1 MKDRIQLEELLQR
14 KSAELSAANA
24 RLQQEIIDRIE
35 TEIKLRQEIHLN
47 KILLN
52 NMPCAAILARPGTR
66 EIVAANE
73 MAIKA
78 GAVPGKQCFATLGQQ
93 KDPCPWCL
101 TPRLWDAGKTERL
114 EVEVAGI
121 VWDVYWLPV
130 SDDLYMRYAFD
141 ITERKKLEKSLI
153 ETEERE
159 RRRIGQDLHDELG
172 QLLTGISFKTS
183 GLVRKLENSCF
194 EGAEDAAA
202 ISILVGKAKKE
213 VSRMSKG
220 LLPVETDKEG
230 LMTALEELAD
240 HTEEMFGIPCGFK
253 CDKPVTVRNKTAVAQ
268 LYRIAQEAVTN
279 AVKHGKPK
287 KVEVFLAEEHD
298 KISLIIK
305 DDGTGM
311 PELSRHTGGM
321 GLKIMNYRA
330 GIINGTFNIRRDIK
344 GGTIATCIF
353 PAKPGEKIYPKIQ
366 MSHKIS
372 GT

>member
-1 MKDRIQLEELLQR
+1 MKDRLQLEELLQR
-14 KSAELSAANA
+14 KGAELFAANA
-24 RLQQEIIDRIE
+24 RLQQEIIDRVE

-47 KILLN
+47 RTLLN
-52 NMPCAAILARPGTR
+52 NMPCVAILVRPGTR

-73 MAIKA
+73 MAVKA
-78 GAVPGKQCFATLGQQ
+78 GAVPGKQCFASQRQQ
-93 KDPCPWCL
+93 KEPCPWCL
-101 TPRLWDAGKTERL
+101 ASRLWDTGEVQRL
-114 EVEVAGI
+114 EVDVSGV
-121 VWDVYWLPV
+121 VWDVHWLPV
-130 SDDLYMRYAFD
+130 SDDLYMCYASD

-159 RRRIGQDLHDELG
+159 RRRIGQDLHDGLG

-183 GLVRKLENSCF
+183 GLVRKLENNCF

-202 ISILVGKAKKE
+202 ISILVDKAKKE

-230 LMTALEELAD
+230 LMAALEELAE
-240 HTEEMFGIPCGFK
+240 HTKKIFGIPCVFK

-279 AVKHGKPK
+279 AVKHGKPR
-287 KVEVFLAEEHD
+287 KVEIFLTEEHG
-298 KISLIIK
+298 KISLIIQ
-305 DDGTGM
+305 DDGTGI
-311 PELSRHTGGM
+311 PEISRHTGGM

-330 GIINGTFNIRRDIK
+330 GIINASFDILRDIR

-353 PAKPGEKIYPKIQ
+353 PDKQG
-366 MSHKIS
+366 
-372 GT
+372 